1 MKKFQFG
8 LEHVR
13 DYRDRLLEEELG
25 KLQRLKAAVAQIEG
39 QIQRLRQEFSQVSAQ
54 LADAQR
60 RGTTSAQIQCFGLQL
75 EAARLQLQ
83 ELEAQRKKAQ
93 QQVDLQTRIVVE
105 ANQEVSKLDKLKE
118 RQLDAYRAQAA
129 KAEEQQVEELV
140 SQSHARRAGEPL

>member
-25 KLQRLKAAVAQIEG
+25 KLQRLKAALAQVESR
-39 QIQRLRQEFSQVSAQ
+39 IQQLNQEFSQVSAQ
-54 LADAQR
+54 LAQAQR
-60 RGTTSAQIQCFGLQL
+60 RGTTSAQIQCLGLQL
-75 EAARLQLQ
+75 EAARLQLR

-118 RQLDAYRAQAA
+118 RQLDAYRTQAA

-140 SQSHARRAGEPL
+140 SQSHARKAGEPV